1 MDGVIVQQP
10 SGLRPAGL
18 GVDSAGWAVPSG
30 SGELQAGQLLPLCP
44 AHKVPGIAAVA
55 GLVAGQPC
63 VEVCLAGVGQGA
75 AAGAEPFEQRDGGAD
90 VAFHGDQLGVGGVS
104 AVVAL
109 PQPVQQVPDGVA
121 VQQLPLPGIVAF
133 GEGACDPAFEAGQ
146 VFIAG
151 RQGTGGDQDGAQVLD
166 RFAGRELIERGMA
179 ECPLAGAE
187 FAKELSDDGLVQPL
201 PARGWGDRCWPG
213 CRAGRA
219 ARRGRRRHDRRAG
232 PAAVAAGCS
241 GCRIAC

>member
-18 GVDSAGWAVPSG
+18 GVDSAGWPVPSG
-30 SGELQAGQLLPLCP
+30 SGELQAGQPLPLCP

-55 GLVAGQPC
+55 SLVAGQPC

-75 AAGAEPFEQRDGGAD
+75 PVGAEPFEQRDGGAD

-133 GEGACDPAFEAGQ
+133 GEGACDPAFQAGQ
-146 VFIAG
+146 VLIAG

-166 RFAGRELIERGMA
+166 RLPAGSSSSPAWLSGRAWRPVRE
-179 ECPLAGAE
+179 GAQRCRPCS
-187 FAKELSDDGLVQPL
+187 ATA
-201 PARGWGDRCWPG
+201 ARGWGDRCWPG

-232 PAAVAAGCS
+232 PAAAAAGCS
-241 GCRIAC
+241 ECRIAC